1 MLTRCKFFCRASRH
15 WLRRD
20 WGVRID
26 ARKGVIMDHLR
37 EQALRSALRPVKEP
51 PRLWR
56 LNGCGTTMM
65 GRYFD
70 PEMAPAQFYS
80 LVWFTFILIPIS
92 PMGIYLVSQS
102 RGSYRFYGAIEKKDF
117 NALYRHGYGWS
128 ACASALAFTLCLS
141 LWLMNKRSIPG
152 FQKC

>member
-1 MLTRCKFFCRASRH
+1 
-15 WLRRD
+15 
-20 WGVRID
+20 
-26 ARKGVIMDHLR
+26 MDHLR

-70 PEMAPAQFYS
+70 AEMAPAQFYS

-92 PMGIYLVSQS
+92 SMGIYLVSQS
-102 RGSYRFYGAIEKKDF
+102 RGSYRFYGAIEKEDF
-117 NALYRHGYGWS
+117 NALYRHGYLKLIWNGLMETAVVFGAVFLIFGIGWFF
-128 ACASALAFTLCLS
+128 L
-141 LWLMNKRSIPG
+141 RR
-152 FQKC
+152 